1 MPLRIHNKKPINYES
16 KNINSGYIN
25 IIDSIGKT

>member
-1 MPLRIHNKKPINYES
+1 MPLRIHNKKPINYET

-25 IIDSIGKT
+25 IDFIGKT

>member
-16 KNINSGYIN
+16 KNINSRDIN
-25 IIDSIGKT
+25 IGFIGKT

>member
-25 IIDSIGKT
+25 IGSIGKT